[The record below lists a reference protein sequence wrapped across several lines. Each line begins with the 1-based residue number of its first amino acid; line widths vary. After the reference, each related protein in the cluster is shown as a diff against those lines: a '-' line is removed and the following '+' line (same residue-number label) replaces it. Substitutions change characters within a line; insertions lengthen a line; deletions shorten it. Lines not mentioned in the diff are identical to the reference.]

1 MYKLKTNSLSLL
13 TILVLALA
21 LVNSSQAQPTD
32 YQYIYDSRGQLV
44 KAIDSS
50 GVMIEYIYD
59 EVGNM
64 LEVKRTLVNGL
75 AIFGF
80 TPTLG
85 PEGINVDIQGQGF
98 GTLPGDNTV
107 TFNGASAQVNSASPK
122 KLNVTVPIGATT
134 GPIGIT
140 VGTQSAFSTAPFT
153 VIGQPLITSISPNVM
168 LVGSTVTLQVQGVNL
183 TGTGF
188 KFQPA
193 LPTLPIINFNVN
205 PGGAGASLSVI
216 ADATAVGTSF
226 VLVANNLAG
235 SSSAVAGTGNTV
247 QVVAGGGD
255 LDLDGLSNANEIAL
269 GTNPSNPDTDGDGW
283 PDGVEVQVGSDPLNP
298 ASVPKQLV
306 VANPPN
312 VIIVRPGT
320 GDAGGLPFNTT
331 IAAPPSITVVLPGTG
346 DAGGLQMNP
355 TVAKPPVTLI
365 IGP

>member
-1 MYKLKTNSLSLL
+1 MYKLKKNSLSLL

-21 LVNSSQAQPTD
+21 LVNSAQAQSTD

-50 GVMIEYIYD
+50 GVMIEYVYD

-64 LEVKRTLVNGL
+64 LEVKRSLVNGL

-85 PEGINVDIQGQGF
+85 TEGINVDIQGQGF
-98 GTLPGDNTV
+98 GALPGDNAV
-107 TFNGASAQVNSASPK
+107 TFNGTSAQVNTASSK

-134 GPIGIT
+134 GTIGIT
-140 VGTQSAFSTAPFT
+140 VGTQSAFSTDPFT
-153 VIGQPLITSISPNVM
+153 VIGQPLITSISPNVI
-168 LVGSTVTLQVQGVNL
+168 LAGSTATLQVQGVSL
-183 TGTGF
+183 TGAGF
-188 KFQPA
+188 NFQPA
-193 LPTLPIINFNVN
+193 LPALPIINFNVN
-205 PGGAGASLSVI
+205 PGGAGASLAVI

-226 VLVANNLAG
+226 VLIASNLAG
-235 SSSAVAGTGNTV
+235 SSPVAAGSGNTV

-255 LDLDGLSNANEIAL
+255 LDLDGLSNAAEIAL

-283 PDGVEVQVGSDPLNP
+283 PDGVEVQVGSDPLDP
-298 ASVPKQLV
+298 ASLPKQLF

-312 VIIVRPGT
+312 IGLVR
-320 GDAGGLPFNTT
+320 
-331 IAAPPSITVVLPGTG
+331 PGTG
-346 DAGGLQMNP
+346 DAGGLQMNT